1 MYRRPPGPRPSTPA
15 NVCCQKC
22 LKRGH
27 YSYECKEP
35 AQARPYVPRPSRTQ
49 QLRDPKLL
57 PKLTEATPNE
67 AENKKGIADAELAK
81 REAERERQRALEA
94 RDADSGDEQPRRRN
108 RSASID
114 SVSAISTDRSASPP
128 PRRRSPSPVASRRRH
143 RSRDA
148 TLDHRRSPSPGSD
161 NGQHAPHRQKPAQRS
176 RSQSEA
182 RSQSPPR
189 HRRRSF
195 SRDSRSP
202 PARQDR
208 RYRERD
214 SDRPTT
220 SERTRRDRR
229 SPSNSPPRV
238 HQGDRRRSPVPRSSW
253 NTRMDAIDA
262 QPKQQ
267 RVPQGAPRE
276 RSLSPFSQRLALTKA
291 MNDGR

>member
-108 RSASID
+108 RSAVQTEA
-114 SVSAISTDRSASPP
+114 SVS
-128 PRRRSPSPVASRRRH
+128 RRYA
-143 RSRDA
+143 
-148 TLDHRRSPSPGSD
+148 
-161 NGQHAPHRQKPAQRS
+161 
-176 RSQSEA
+176 
-182 RSQSPPR
+182 
-189 HRRRSF
+189 
-195 SRDSRSP
+195 RSP
-202 PARQDR
+202 PFSESWERQWTACAT
-208 RYRERD
+208 
-214 SDRPTT
+214 P
-220 SERTRRDRR
+220 SEAG
-229 SPSNSPPRV
+229 P
-238 HQGDRRRSPVPRSSW
+238 
-253 NTRMDAIDA
+253 
-262 QPKQQ
+262 
-267 RVPQGAPRE
+267 
-276 RSLSPFSQRLALTKA
+276 AL
-291 MNDGR
+291 